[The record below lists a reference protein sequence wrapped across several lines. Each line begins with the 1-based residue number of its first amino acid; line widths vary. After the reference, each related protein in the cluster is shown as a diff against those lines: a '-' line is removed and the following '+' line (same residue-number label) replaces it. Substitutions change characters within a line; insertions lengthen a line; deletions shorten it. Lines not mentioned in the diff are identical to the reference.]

1 MGENEEEKKLNVEN
15 EEKVQENV
23 PAKEEKTNAELKKEE
38 SKVTSEKKEEPNFK
52 KVETKTKKSKHGVA
66 KAILFLIGLLVV
78 VYFIFVMRN
87 YLILNDIFSKANA
100 YRDTTNY
107 SYHVEASLGEYTV
120 NRKDNTIR
128 VDQKSLEAEEREIVW
143 WTNYDTNEEII
154 SFPNQ
159 KTAVKQEPSEPL
171 IQLPFQFAEKN
182 DVMMGV
188 ALYTLIYTDEYDGKD
203 CYVLCLSSDYKK
215 WVEKDTG
222 LIVKIESGENSI
234 TEISNIEINNVDEI
248 YKPDLTGYKI
258 TDNTKTNT
266 TTEE

>member
-23 PAKEEKTNAELKKEE
+23 SSKEETTNEEVKKEE
-38 SKVTSEKKEEPNFK
+38 SKVTAEKKEEPNFK

-66 KAILFLIGLLVV
+66 KAILILIGLLVV
-78 VYFIFVMRN
+78 AYFIFVMRN
-87 YLILNDIFSKANA
+87 YFILNDIFIKANT
-100 YRDTTNY
+100 YKDTTSY
-107 SYHVEASLGEYTV
+107 SYHVKATLGEYTV
-120 NRKDNTIR
+120 IRKDNIIR
-128 VDQKSLEAEEREIVW
+128 VEQKSLEDEEREIIW
-143 WTNYDTNEEII
+143 WTNYDTNEEIV

-159 KTAVKQEPSEPL
+159 KTAVKQEPSEQL
-171 IQLPFQFAEKN
+171 IQLPFQFTETN
-182 DVMMGV
+182 DVMIGV

-222 LIVKIESGENSI
+222 LIVKIESGENSF

-258 TDNTKTNT
+258 TDNTKMN